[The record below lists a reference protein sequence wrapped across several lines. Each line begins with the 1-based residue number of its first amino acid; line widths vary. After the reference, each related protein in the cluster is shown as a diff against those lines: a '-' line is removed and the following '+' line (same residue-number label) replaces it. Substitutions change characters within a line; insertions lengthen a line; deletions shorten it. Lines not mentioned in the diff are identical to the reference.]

1 MDDQGN
7 FFVKTTY
14 HVGNVLVIRGE
25 PPEVNPYRGDDL
37 YGPKRHEALRKF
49 MLGVPQPELTF
60 WYAHCSGGAKRCTRD
75 EVNWE
80 TSGVKP

>member
-14 HVGNVLVIRGE
+14 QIGDVLVIRGE
-25 PPEVNPYRGDDL
+25 PTNPYREDSL
-37 YGPKRHEALRKF
+37 SGPPRHEALRKF

-80 TSGVKP
+80 TSGVKQ

>member
-1 MDDQGN
+1 MTDKYQIGD
-7 FFVKTTY
+7 
-14 HVGNVLVIRGE
+14 VLVIRGE

-37 YGPKRHEALRKF
+37 YGPARHEALRKF

-60 WYAHCSGGAKRCTRD
+60 WYAPCSGGAKRCTRD